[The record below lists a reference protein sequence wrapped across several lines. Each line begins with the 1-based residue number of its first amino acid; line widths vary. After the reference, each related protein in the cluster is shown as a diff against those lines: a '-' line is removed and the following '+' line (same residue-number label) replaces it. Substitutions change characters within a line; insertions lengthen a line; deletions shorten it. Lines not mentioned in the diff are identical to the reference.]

1 MDLSERQDNKEGSV
15 SVLRASA
22 HGFGCQGP
30 RHTGQSHSQ
39 QQPWSSGGGQRLPA
53 GLWEGCS
60 QGPVMDCGIC
70 LCLAMAYSLS
80 PDPNQR
86 PGPGPVPVL
95 SLSQGPWWCPVP
107 RAGAASLAPYLFCSL
122 VQAVGQALATR
133 PSPDPAS
140 PSPFWAQWGECQGLL
155 AKRYL
160 ALRKVLFST
169 LPCPSNLNYWLE
181 NKKWNAQK
189 NTPEGNKFVNE
200 K

>member
-1 MDLSERQDNKEGSV
+1 MTKQELTRQFVPCLKHEVPETARPGISPRPLQVSSLRPHMDLSERQDNKEGSV

-140 PSPFWAQWGECQGLL
+140 PSPFWAQ
-155 AKRYL
+155 
-160 ALRKVLFST
+160 
-169 LPCPSNLNYWLE
+169 
-181 NKKWNAQK
+181 
-189 NTPEGNKFVNE
+189 
-200 K
+200 